1 MCLFRQYLVAPEFSR
16 KQKTYVQTSVLPADD
31 LKILCQPKFKRIN
44 RVWRTQQKM
53 VVYGGSYQGLSRYH
67 FGL

>member
-1 MCLFRQYLVAPEFSR
+1 MCLFRQYLVAPEFSL

-44 RVWRTQQKM
+44 S
-53 VVYGGSYQGLSRYH
+53 VYPVGAFRQ
-67 FGL
+67 